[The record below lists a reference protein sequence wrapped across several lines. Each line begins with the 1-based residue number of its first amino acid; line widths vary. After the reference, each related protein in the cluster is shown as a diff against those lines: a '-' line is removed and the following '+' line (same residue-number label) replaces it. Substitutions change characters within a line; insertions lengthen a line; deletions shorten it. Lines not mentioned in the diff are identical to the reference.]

1 MLARV
6 YSYSKQSISLTCTVQ
21 VSESG
26 HTLALM
32 AAEESLPFQNSPP
45 CYCIEVQLSIVDI
58 VECLP

>member
-21 VSESG
+21 VSEFG

-32 AAEESLPFQNSPP
+32 AAEESLPFQNHP
-45 CYCIEVQLSIVDI
+45 LDI
-58 VECLP
+58 I